1 MTEATNTIREFF
13 DGYAKATGSLDL
25 TFLGAA
31 YGDTFLFAS
40 PGGVQAVKRE
50 DFLKVVPRRAAFF
63 KATGLVAS
71 EVRGLEEMRLD
82 ENHIMVQVQ
91 WSLRFEKGPGQA
103 IIDEIAATYVLRRQD
118 GSWQIVF
125 QLDHQD
131 LAKRVQELGLLP
143 PSG

>member
-1 MTEATNTIREFF
+1 MIREFF
-13 DGYAKATGSLDL
+13 DAYAKATGSLDL
-25 TFLGAA
+25 AFLGSA

-50 DFLKVVPRRAAFF
+50 DFLKVIPKRGAFF
-63 KATGLVAS
+63 KAAGLVAS
-71 EVRGLEEMRLD
+71 QVHGLEETRLD
-82 ENHIMVQVQ
+82 ENHTMVKVH
-91 WSLRFEKGPGQA
+91 WSLRFEKGPGQS
-103 IIDEIAATYVLRRQD
+103 IVDEIAATYVLRRQQE
-118 GSWQIVF
+118 SWQIVF